1 MAMHKVT
8 CPLRTRNFA
17 AIHSQ
22 SGGNTA
28 PLAHPLAT
36 FEPAIPHSR
45 HPELTAVVRW
55 QMRLI
60 GGNPIISVLEL
71 AKMSVLTRSAVLGVA
86 VVFIAL
92 ALAAC
97 GSEPTPAPAAAPAA
111 SGSSAPA
118 SAPAAA
124 ESDTIKVG
132 ILHSLSGTMSISE
145 TAVHDA
151 ELLAIEEINASGGV
165 MGKQIEVVIEDGAS
179 DWPTFAEKGRK
190 LLQEDEVAVV
200 FGGWTSASRKA
211 MLPVFEAN
219 NGLLFYPVQYEG
231 LETSPNIFYTGA
243 TTNQQIVPAIEYLL
257 SEGKAKFYLLG
268 SDYVFPR
275 TSNLIIN
282 KQLAAAGIE
291 AVGEEYTPLGHTEY
305 STVITKIKAAEPD
318 VVFNTLNG
326 DSNVA
331 FFKQL
336 KDAGITAEDLPTV
349 SVSVAEEEIT
359 GIGADNIAGHLV
371 AWNYFQTTQTPENE
385 KFVAAFK
392 TKYGESRVTDDPI
405 EAGYFGVYLWKAAV
419 EKAGTTEVAAV
430 KEAAKGIQFAAPGG
444 MVTIHNE
451 NQHVSKTVRIGTV
464 RDDGQIDEIWNSGS
478 PVAPDPYLDT
488 YEWAAGLRDLAQ

>member
-1 MAMHKVT
+1 MNRIDLHRKPGV
-8 CPLRTRNFA
+8 LRLIT
-17 AIHSQ
+17 
-22 SGGNTA
+22 
-28 PLAHPLAT
+28 LALLA
-36 FEPAIPHSR
+36 S
-45 HPELTAVVRW
+45 LTALV
-55 QMRLI
+55 
-60 GGNPIISVLEL
+60 
-71 AKMSVLTRSAVLGVA
+71 
-86 VVFIAL
+86 
-92 ALAAC
+92 LAAC
-97 GSEPTPAPAAAPAA
+97 GSEPAPAAT
-111 SGSSAPA
+111 

-124 ESDTIKVG
+124 VAATESTEDTIKVG
-132 ILHSLSGTMSISE
+132 ILHSLSGTMAISE

-151 ELLAIEEINASGGV
+151 ELLAIKEINAAGGV
-165 MGKQIEVVIEDGAS
+165 MGKQLEVVIEDGAS
-179 DWPTFAEKGRK
+179 DWPTFAEKAEK
-190 LLQEDEVAVV
+190 LIQNDGVAVV

-211 MLPVFEAN
+211 MLPVFEQH

-243 TTNQQIVPAIEYLL
+243 TTNQQIVPAVDYLL
-257 SEGKAKFYLLG
+257 REGKTKFYLLG

-282 KQLAAAGIE
+282 KQLAASGIE

-305 STVITKIKAAEPD
+305 STVITKIRAAEPD

-336 KDAGITAEDLPTV
+336 KDAGIGAADLPTI

-359 GIGADNIAGHLV
+359 GIGPENISGHLV
-371 AWNYFQTTQTPENE
+371 AWNYFQTTDTPANVE
-385 KFVAAFK
+385 FVAAFQAE
-392 TKYGESRVTDDPI
+392 YGENRVTDDPI

-419 EKAGTTEVAAV
+419 EKAGSTEVAAV
-430 KEAAKGIQFAAPGG
+430 KEAAKGISFDAPGG
-444 MVTIHNE
+444 TVTIHDE
-451 NQHVSKTVRIGTV
+451 NQHVSKTVRIGSV
-464 RDDGQIDEIWNSGS
+464 RDDGQIDEIWNSGA